1 MGVTYEYNTS
11 SFHSFCS
18 FADSLSFNMGN
29 SNGIDL
35 SCYVAKAAK
44 AKAVNDANCTG
55 LKMNPCKEKTGCIWV
70 QQFGPGQC
78 IKAPTTMPG
87 RQDDQMATIASM
99 LSSLDVEQALR
110 ALDGN
115 RWDQD

>member
-1 MGVTYEYNTS
+1 
-11 SFHSFCS
+11 
-18 FADSLSFNMGN
+18 MGN
-29 SNGIDL
+29 SNGIDFAA
-35 SCYVAKAAK
+35 YAAKAQGK

-55 LKMNPCKEKTGCIWV
+55 LKMNPCKEKTGCNWV

-87 RQDDQMATIASM
+87 RQDDQMAKIASM